1 MTKLI
6 SAAIEVHLDE
16 PAFNLVELNLQ
27 SPDNSGWR
35 RYQIISV
42 VRGERLAEYRED
54 LGAAK
59 DFSAD
64 AFRIPGGVWD
74 AFTRRMEVLHSVG
87 ELREVAE
94 AVRLGPTVR
103 PEIQPHD
110 LVNEYHDH
118 LDRFVTI
125 SKEKGL

>member
-1 MTKLI
+1 MSKLV

>member
-1 MTKLI
+1 MSKLI

-27 SPDNSGWR
+27 SPDNTGWR

-54 LGAAK
+54 LGPAEN
-59 DFSAD
+59 FTAD

-74 AFTRRMEVLHSVG
+74 ATTRRMEVLHSVG
-87 ELREVAE
+87 ELRQIAEVI
-94 AVRLGPTVR
+94 RLGPTVR
-103 PEIQPHD
+103 PEIAPRD
-110 LVNEYHDH
+110 LISEYHDQVDK
-118 LDRFVTI
+118 LVTVA
-125 SKEKGL
+125 KERGI

>member
-6 SAAIEVHLDE
+6 SATIEIHLDE

-74 AFTRRMEVLHSVG
+74 ASTRRMEVLHSVG

-103 PEIQPHD
+103 PEIQPRD
-110 LVNEYHDH
+110 LSKEYHDH

>member
-1 MTKLI
+1 MSKLV
-6 SAAIEVHLDE
+6 SATIEVHIDE

-27 SPDNSGWR
+27 SPDSSGWR

-54 LGAAK
+54 LGPAK

-74 AFTRRMEVLHSVG
+74 ASTRRMEVLHSV
-87 ELREVAE
+87 ENL
-94 AVRLGPTVR
+94 
-103 PEIQPHD
+103 
-110 LVNEYHDH
+110 
-118 LDRFVTI
+118 
-125 SKEKGL
+125 EK